1 MMRGESKSQDES
13 CVPGTVSEV
22 ESVNGVLRWN
32 ESACL
37 MSVRSGYGTIEFLI
51 QAKRAI

>member
-13 CVPGTVSEV
+13 CVPEDGSEV

-37 MSVRSGYGTIEFLI
+37 MSVRSGHGTMEFLI
-51 QAKRAI
+51 EAKRAI